1 MNGFER
7 RKELIKE
14 KIKKT
19 VLDMLKT
26 WEPKKIRIADIAAEA
41 EVSQV
46 TIYNYFGSKD
56 ALLSEV
62 FKQFIDKSIT
72 DFETFIQGDHSLKE
86 IIQYIVFVDKEAY
99 RAFTPEFFTQFLIDD
114 ETNQYIEELYRTK
127 GMPLVVQFVEEGK
140 RKGEISKKVSTP
152 TIIAYI
158 NMLKAQSHMF
168 LDLAQQSEQ
177 VDDFL
182 DEFIHL
188 FFYGIC
194 NSGPESNS

>member
-7 RKELIKE
+7 RTELIKE

-19 VLDMLKT
+19 VLSMLKT

-41 EVSQV
+41 GVSQV
-46 TIYNYFGSKD
+46 TIYNYFGSKE

-62 FKQFIDKSIT
+62 FKQFINKSIM
-72 DFETFIQGDHSLKE
+72 DFEAFIQGDHSLKE
-86 IIQYIVFVDKEAY
+86 IIQYIVFADKEAY
-99 RAFTPEFFTQFLIDD
+99 RAFTPQAFSQFLKD
-114 ETNQYIEELYRTK
+114 EETHQYVEELYRTK
-127 GMPLVVQFVEEGK
+127 GMPLVVQFIEEGK
-140 RKGEISKKVSTP
+140 RKGEISAKVSTP

-194 NSGPESNS
+194 SSEPESDS